1 MARNGTSNRTGLP
14 NGMVP
19 FHQIADP
26 QTRDAVMKLN
36 ENVAWLAKRLAALE
50 KGVGNDNRQAAS

>member
-1 MARNGTSNRTGLP
+1 MANNGRSNRTGLP

-26 QTRDAVMKLN
+26 QTREAVMKLN
-36 ENVAWLAKRLAALE
+36 ENIASLARRLAALE
-50 KGVGNDNRQAAS
+50 AATNGGGK

>member
-1 MARNGTSNRTGLP
+1 MAQNGTSNRTGLP

-36 ENVAWLAKRLAALE
+36 ENIVHLARKYASLE
-50 KGVGNDNRQAAS
+50 AKLNGGSKTWR